1 MTTNFDASQSAL
13 LVIKDV
19 QTGQVSS
26 VVLPENV
33 QIGLA
38 STPGELILT
47 GRLSLTARVITF
59 KSSDFPWS
67 SVQLTDDDIVLS
79 YVTPGDGGTY
89 TVILPPAPRD
99 GQFVVI
105 KDTGGNSNVDTI
117 IVSSGDASILIDSSS
132 TGTITNAYGFIGVC
146 WINEKWNRVFTSATG
161 SGGGAPIDA
170 KYIVVSNNPSLTDER
185 ALTATSPVTLTDN
198 GANSN
203 INVSLATQSLSP
215 GTYTNTTLTV
225 NSYGIVT
232 GISTG
237 SGGSGGGGDPNATY
251 IVNTSTASL
260 PNALVLTDGTGIRS
274 TIVGSLRTLS
284 INDGIV
290 ATISGSTFTGAVKF
304 NSGLSG
310 SLTTLTN
317 GTSYIRQSPGILVT
331 SVSNGA
337 VTIGI
342 DNNVVATI
350 SGSTFSGPVKFNV
363 GLSGS
368 LTNLSDGTSFIRS
381 GVGVLVTSTSNGP
394 ITVGIDNNV
403 VATISGSTFTGPVKF
418 NQGLSGSLQQLVTG
432 ISYLAESSAI
442 EIISQSNGQL
452 TIGVS
457 SHQDLPSLQ
466 GGTATE
472 RYHLTS
478 ASYEL
483 VTNPPSLE
491 PLGFVD
497 RTSSTFSWNFSTK
510 TLTFQPAGFIGG
522 SYTFY
527 EQGGVKYTIS
537 SPVSSS
543 ISTPSAGLWWFYF
556 DGGVLQNVKTSTPY
570 GFATTTAAAL
580 YLSSSNDAIAIMD
593 ERHGLVMDWRT
604 HQYLHRTIG
613 TRYDSGL
620 ATARITTGTGT
631 ADGDA
636 QVFLTSGVIWDED
649 IQVSINRTATPTNFF
664 DQELGTTGVPGK
676 FPIYYR
682 VGTGSDNWNV
692 FTATNFPVYQSSA
705 GVRVAYNSVS
715 GATWSVTT
723 AGGNGDRVCMFIV
736 ATNDVVN
743 PVIAIMGQIDDTL
756 TNVQNFNWADMQLGN
771 LPFNEMKPLCKLI
784 FQTSTSHANSIK
796 AYVNVV
802 TDLRASSPIPA
813 GTFVA
818 TSHSS
823 LTGLSDPNSH
833 PASAISTSG
842 PINGILTASET
853 NVQLA
858 LDKISDNTIATISG
872 STFTGAVKF
881 NAGLSGSLT
890 QLTNGSAYIRGS
902 GITVTT
908 GSGGWIELTGSAG
921 SLLQKFQMYPLVSSV
936 ATTNYT
942 NATPRVIGTTV
953 FNPNTIVP
961 ISSGYTRS
969 VVFRVDLHTT
979 DGTFPASCDLYDLDG
994 ITGAVGAVAGST
1006 ITTYSTS
1013 GTELSVDLSA
1023 ALGTLITTGS
1033 LQCRMWLGTYS
1044 AVQQAVCQMSRL
1056 DVSWS

>member
-403 VATISGSTFTGPVKF
+403 VATISGSTFTG
-418 NQGLSGSLQQLVTG
+418 
-432 ISYLAESSAI
+432 
-442 EIISQSNGQL
+442 
-452 TIGVS
+452 
-457 SHQDLPSLQ
+457 
-466 GGTATE
+466 
-472 RYHLTS
+472 
-478 ASYEL
+478 
-483 VTNPPSLE
+483 
-491 PLGFVD
+491 
-497 RTSSTFSWNFSTK
+497 
-510 TLTFQPAGFIGG
+510 
-522 SYTFY
+522 
-527 EQGGVKYTIS
+527 
-537 SPVSSS
+537 
-543 ISTPSAGLWWFYF
+543 
-556 DGGVLQNVKTSTPY
+556 
-570 GFATTTAAAL
+570 
-580 YLSSSNDAIAIMD
+580 
-593 ERHGLVMDWRT
+593 
-604 HQYLHRTIG
+604 
-613 TRYDSGL
+613 
-620 ATARITTGTGT
+620 
-631 ADGDA
+631 
-636 QVFLTSGVIWDED
+636 
-649 IQVSINRTATPTNFF
+649 
-664 DQELGTTGVPGK
+664 
-676 FPIYYR
+676 
-682 VGTGSDNWNV
+682 
-692 FTATNFPVYQSSA
+692 
-705 GVRVAYNSVS
+705 
-715 GATWSVTT
+715 
-723 AGGNGDRVCMFIV
+723 
-736 ATNDVVN
+736 
-743 PVIAIMGQIDDTL
+743 
-756 TNVQNFNWADMQLGN
+756 
-771 LPFNEMKPLCKLI
+771 
-784 FQTSTSHANSIK
+784 
-796 AYVNVV
+796 
-802 TDLRASSPIPA
+802 
-813 GTFVA
+813 
-818 TSHSS
+818 
-823 LTGLSDPNSH
+823 
-833 PASAISTSG
+833 
-842 PINGILTASET
+842 
-853 NVQLA
+853 
-858 LDKISDNTIATISG
+858 
-872 STFTGAVKF
+872 AVKF